1 MTASHRALMHSLL
14 SWPPAGMDTVFH
26 CASAAVTTSNSAN
39 KALMSSV
46 NITGTHNVIEGC
58 VWGGVHRLIYT
69 STSSVVF
76 QGRDLNNVD
85 ETAPYAA
92 RPMDYYTQTK
102 VLTMSITS

>member
-1 MTASHRALMHSLL
+1 
-14 SWPPAGMDTVFH
+14 MDIVFH

-39 KALMSSV
+39 KSLMSSV

-58 VWGGVHRLIYT
+58 VWGGVHRLVYT

-102 VLTMSITS
+102 VLKISGISWKARQS